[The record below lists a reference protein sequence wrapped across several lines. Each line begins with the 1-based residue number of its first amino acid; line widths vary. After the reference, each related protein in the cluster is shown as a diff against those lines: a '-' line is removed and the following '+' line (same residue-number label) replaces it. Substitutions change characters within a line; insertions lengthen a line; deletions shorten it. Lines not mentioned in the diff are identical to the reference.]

1 MDHET
6 NDTAP
11 EEATATEE
19 GLQEQSE
26 EIQKEHAAKVE
37 DAPDP
42 RDPDEWRTAPKEGGG
57 A

>member
-1 MDHET
+1 MDERSEQ
-6 NDTAP
+6 DTG
-11 EEATATEE
+11 EEATATQE
-19 GLQEQSE
+19 GVREQAE